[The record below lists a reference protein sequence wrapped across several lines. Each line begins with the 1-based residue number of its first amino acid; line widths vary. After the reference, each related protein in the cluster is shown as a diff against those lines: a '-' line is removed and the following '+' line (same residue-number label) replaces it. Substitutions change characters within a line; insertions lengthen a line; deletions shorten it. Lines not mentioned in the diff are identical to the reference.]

1 MASLSTPSSRM
12 AICIARS
19 QCPRPAILAWR
30 NGRRFQTTSTETSS
44 AAPPEPLAATL
55 LSQFPSGPP
64 KTGPSLGTNPT
75 KHHSQ
80 LLTGKVTSAGVMS
93 KTVRVDR
100 PIQVWHNYLR
110 KFYKS
115 SKHYLVHDPANSL
128 RKGDMV
134 SFSRLPV
141 PKGEAVGHVVRE
153 ILVPFG
159 QDIGQRP
166 PVPSLGELKE
176 EFEKEK
182 AAKRERRELRR
193 KAEGGNEEAKKR
205 VVEEGI
211 AIREVEKGTG
221 RGRRVKRILEKDA
234 KNIRK

>member
-1 MASLSTPSSRM
+1 
-12 AICIARS
+12 
-19 QCPRPAILAWR
+19 
-30 NGRRFQTTSTETSS
+30 
-44 AAPPEPLAATL
+44 
-55 LSQFPSGPP
+55 
-64 KTGPSLGTNPT
+64 
-75 KHHSQ
+75 
-80 LLTGKVTSAGVMS
+80 
-93 KTVRVDR
+93 
-100 PIQVWHNYLR
+100 
-110 KFYKS
+110 
-115 SKHYLVHDPANSL
+115 
-128 RKGDMV
+128 MV

-166 PVPSLGELKE
+166 PVPSLEELKE

-221 RGRRVKRILEKDA
+221 RGRRVKRMLEKDA